1 MVYAHINHE
10 HMDLPSTIILVLL
23 NLIDDILRLDMRH
36 GNKGNNAKFIFTSH
50 YLSHKNC
57 KLLVLQIICL
67 INSMSAKNTYHYGIS
82 DSHKQID
89 TLCKNTLGNNQN

>member
-1 MVYAHINHE
+1 M
-10 HMDLPSTIILVLL
+10 STWTYT
-23 NLIDDILRLDMRH
+23 LIYCLISVDDNLRLDMWH

-50 YLSHKNC
+50 YLSNKNC
-57 KLLVLQIICL
+57 KLLVLQMICL
-67 INSMSAKNTYHYGIS
+67 INSMFAKNTYHYGIS